1 MANIIS
7 RSNGTYLIRVSC
19 GLDSN
24 GKQISRS
31 KTFKPSKPNLPYTK
45 LNRELE
51 AFVAAFE
58 QEVAEE
64 GPVRNVRPD
73 KITFADFCTQYLE
86 IKKNS
91 LSPQTYNFYSKVIEE
106 ELMPMFAR
114 LKMKDL
120 RTYHIQQF
128 IQYLANDKK
137 RLDGQDGKIAAS
149 TVKRYATVLRSIV
162 GMAYKLEYIEEDIGR
177 SRRLEFPKEETK
189 EVEVFTLEE
198 VGYILKALE
207 SEPWH
212 IRAVIEV
219 ALFTGCR
226 RGEIVGLKW
235 ADIDFENQ
243 RISVKRSIYKLSDGK
258 AREKEPK
265 SKTSIRTISIPER
278 LCKTL
283 TEYRLQQNRHIA
295 YLGDGWKNLD
305 YVFTEE
311 DGYVMN
317 PQTPTK
323 QFDHFLKRHGIR
335 HLKFH
340 GLRHT
345 SATMLLANGCDI
357 KTVSARLGHA
367 DITTTN
373 IYVHALESTDRM
385 AAQTFDNFLKAKK
398 NNYTKN

>member
-19 GLDSN
+19 GLDSS

-64 GPVRNVRPD
+64 GPMRNVRPD

-198 VGYILKALE
+198 VENILNALE
-207 SEPWH
+207 CEPWH

-385 AAQTFDNFLKAKK
+385 AAQTFDNFLKTKK
-398 NNYTKN
+398 GK

>member
-19 GLDSN
+19 GLDSS

-64 GPVRNVRPD
+64 GPMRNIRPD

-385 AAQTFDNFLKAKK
+385 AAQTFDNFLKTKK
-398 NNYTKN
+398 GK

>member
-64 GPVRNVRPD
+64 GPMRNVRPD

-91 LSPQTYNFYSKVIEE
+91 LSPNTYNFYSKVIEE

-137 RLDGQDGKIAAS
+137 RLDGHEGKIAAS

-177 SRRLEFPKEETK
+177 SRRLEFPKEDTK

-198 VGYILKALE
+198 VENILNALE
-207 SEPWH
+207 CEPWH

-357 KTVSARLGHA
+357 KTVSTRLGHA
-367 DITTTN
+367 DISTTN

-385 AAQTFDNFLKAKK
+385 AAQTFDNFLKSKK
-398 NNYTKN
+398 NK

>member
-1 MANIIS
+1 MASIIS
-7 RSNGTYLIRVSC
+7 RSNGTYLIRISC
-19 GLDSN
+19 GLDSS
-24 GKQISRS
+24 GKQIARS
-31 KTFKPSKPNLPYTK
+31 KTFKPSKSNLPYTK
-45 LNRELE
+45 LTRELE

-58 QEVAEE
+58 QEIEEE
-64 GPVRNVRPD
+64 GPFRNVRPD
-73 KITFADFCTQYLE
+73 KITFASFCTQYLE
-86 IKKNS
+86 IKKTT
-91 LSPQTYNFYSKVIEE
+91 LSPNTYNFYSKVIEE
-106 ELMPMFAR
+106 ELLPMFASI
-114 LKMKDL
+114 KMKDL

-128 IQYLANDKK
+128 IQYLATEKK
-137 RLDGQDGKIAAS
+137 RNDGHEGGIAAS
-149 TVKRYATVLRSIV
+149 TIKRYTTVLRSIV
-162 GMAYKLEYIEEDIGR
+162 TMAYKLEYIEDDIGR
-177 SRRLEFPKEETK
+177 SRRIEFPKEETK

-198 VGYILKALE
+198 VGEILKALE

-212 IRAVIEV
+212 IRAMIEV

-243 RISVKRSIYKLSDGK
+243 RLSVKRSIYKLSDGK

-265 SKTSIRTISIPER
+265 SKCSIRTISIPER

-283 TEYRLQQNRHIA
+283 TEYRIQQNRHIA
-295 YLGDGWKNLD
+295 YLGDAWKNND
-305 YVFTEE
+305 YIFTEE

-317 PQTPTK
+317 PHTPTK
-323 QFDHFLKRHGIR
+323 QFTKFLKRHGIR

-345 SATMLLANGCDI
+345 SATLLLANGCDI

-373 IYVHALESTDRM
+373 IYVHALESTDKT
-385 AAQTFDNFLKAKK
+385 AAQTFDNLLKKSIK
-398 NNYTKN
+398 S